1 MIHGEE
7 GFMESD
13 DDEHSGAPV
22 APATTAGGSAP
33 AMDLDL
39 SGAGTSAPSGGAL
52 GQGVGP
58 PAVVHEGAP
67 LPGPSPA
74 AAPVVPAAAVAV
86 PLVPAALPPTPKVCK
101 GGLVK
106 GCRKHDPSL
115 DISANARKKA
125 ICTAQSA
132 KKLGDSSGERAPL
145 ERRLRGPVQE

>member
-1 MIHGEE
+1 
-7 GFMESD
+7 
-13 DDEHSGAPV
+13 
-22 APATTAGGSAP
+22 
-33 AMDLDL
+33 MDLDL
-39 SGAGTSAPSGGAL
+39 SGAGSSAPSGGAL

-106 GCRKHDPSL
+106 GCWKHDPSF
-115 DISANARKKA
+115 DISA